1 MSNPIT
7 IKNSIITNENV
18 PLLAQ
23 HQQQQCNN
31 NNTIK
36 KLKLSR
42 DLMYVSHLFAKG
54 SDIVWQFCLVLF
66 LAAFTNYENLILVST
81 FNLFSGLVVCF
92 TGGYIGNFID
102 KNERLFTGKFMYRD

>member
-1 MSNPIT
+1 
-7 IKNSIITNENV
+7 
-18 PLLAQ
+18 
-23 HQQQQCNN
+23 
-31 NNTIK
+31 
-36 KLKLSR
+36 
-42 DLMYVSHLFAKG
+42 MYVSHLFAKG